1 MLKVK
6 KKIQNPKSQGHK
18 ELTNL
23 QNDIKNSIK
32 NLFIKDQ
39 KNRKTIN
46 EYADLITK
54 IRNEYAQ
61 LQKENDQ
68 LRIEL
73 QKYQQYI
80 QNISQTW
87 YRKQSYIRPK
97 RKRMQYYDESGKRD
111 SYISEIRKRHRKP
124 KKRKIIYEDDIDG
137 VPYEA
142 NSPTEEEEQ
151 EGDDIYEVQ
160 KKSKG
165 KQPRQIETLK
175 KKKKENV

>member
-1 MLKVK
+1 M
-6 KKIQNPKSQGHK
+6 
-18 ELTNL
+18 
-23 QNDIKNSIK
+23 
-32 NLFIKDQ
+32 FIKDQ

-165 KQPRQIETLK
+165 KQPRQIEKLK
-175 KKKKENV
+175 KKKKKKTHNKISNVNFIFFYYL